1 MAVYFIQRVDGGA
14 PDLGRVDDGVSA
26 ALASRRGL
34 GRACLAGFGDAVL
47 PQITEAI
54 GRTILTVD
62 ALIRTRATRLEQ
74 VARAT
79 AGALILPDSAGDCP
93 GVAAD
98 RAPRGLFLS
107 VVDFLRSP
115 HKPDQI
121 TEAWE

>member
-1 MAVYFIQRVDGGA
+1 MTVSPSPLHNLADDLLRDGA
-14 PDLGRVDDGVSA
+14 DG
-26 ALASRRGL
+26 
-34 GRACLAGFGDAVL
+34 D
-47 PQITEAI
+47 E
-54 GRTILTVD
+54 
-62 ALIRTRATRLEQ
+62 RTRAARLEQ